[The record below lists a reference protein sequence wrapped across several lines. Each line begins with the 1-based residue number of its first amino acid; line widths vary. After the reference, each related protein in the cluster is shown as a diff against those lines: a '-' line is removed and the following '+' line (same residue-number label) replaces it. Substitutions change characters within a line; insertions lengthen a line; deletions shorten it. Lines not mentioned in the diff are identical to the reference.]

1 MNLYNSS
8 FLCLDIGTYGVRG
21 VAHKIRN
28 AKIVDSAT
36 YFVKNS
42 SPTFALKGI
51 GDALNNVI
59 DQLEQQLNTH
69 FDSAFVTG
77 NFGESDFKTVS
88 EISVWNNEHKITDL
102 DLRHQ
107 IAKISTPEN
116 FYAMHIVPVFY
127 STPKIKN
134 IGNTPIGHIDT
145 QLKSVFGVISYEED
159 RTKYI
164 SDVMRHSHIQCAGF
178 FDPTFLQNAILRK
191 PKEKVLFL
199 DLGNEFTTISIWT
212 DRGPL
217 YFNKIKFGQSNIT
230 KTLMRELNISQTDA
244 DALKISVANALPNE
258 MDRFTPAD
266 SSERFSV
273 FSRADINDV
282 FIPEL
287 KELINTVIEQS
298 EKYIEQYKPEK
309 IILTGGGT
317 SIENI
322 DTFIENAFHLPVDNQ
337 TDGASVNALS
347 EYLWASRLPER
358 NAYLEKQAKIKNIFD
373 KITKV
378 FHRNKKVKKR
388 RFIPIMPSTLCF
400 NMDDYSTYTMFASAD
415 ISMIHVDI
423 MDGFYVDKIAGGIP
437 ELANIR
443 SKTNAYLHV
452 HLMTESPS
460 VWARDAIN
468 AGADTVIISTNTSG
482 VHDAINI
489 VKNAGKRCGI
499 ALNPDSNIDIIVP
512 ILKQI
517 DEIMV
522 MAVTPGAAGQEFDSR
537 VLQKIKALHYT
548 RKKHGLKYLISVDG
562 GINPETAKLCW
573 NAGADLLI
581 SGSYLA
587 KSHDFPL
594 AVQSLLKH

>member
-21 VAHKIRN
+21 VAHSVRN
-28 AKIVDSAT
+28 AKITNSAT
-36 YFVKNS
+36 FFVKN
-42 SPTFALKGI
+42 TNTIFAL
-51 GDALNNVI
+51 NSVI
-59 DQLEQQLNTH
+59 DELEQELNTH

-77 NFGESDFKTVS
+77 NLGQANFKTVS
-88 EISVWNNEHKITDL
+88 QTTTWNSEHKISEIDIK
-102 DLRHQ
+102 HQ
-107 IAKISTPEN
+107 LAKNSVPDG
-116 FYAMHIVPVFY
+116 FFDMHVVPVFY

-134 IGNTPIGHIDT
+134 IGNSPVGHIDT
-145 QLKSVFGVISYEED
+145 ELKSVFSIISYEEE
-159 RTKYI
+159 RTKDI
-164 SDVMRHSHIQCAGF
+164 SDIMRRSHIQCAGF

-199 DLGNEFTTISIWT
+199 DLGNEFTTVSIWT

-217 YFNKIKFGQSNIT
+217 YFNKIPFGQSNIT
-230 KTLMRELNISQTDA
+230 KAIMHELQIGQSDA
-244 DALKISVANALPNE
+244 DILKISVANALPNE

-266 SSERFSV
+266 SSERFST

-282 FIPEL
+282 FIPKL
-287 KELINTVIEQS
+287 KELINTVLMES
-298 EKYIEQYKPEK
+298 EKYLEQYKPEK
-309 IILTGGGT
+309 IILSGGGS

-322 DTFIENAFHLPVDNQ
+322 NIFLEQAFGLPVDNQ
-337 TDGASVNALS
+337 TEGASVNALS
-347 EYLWASRLPER
+347 EYIWQSRLPER
-358 NAYLEKQAKIKNIFD
+358 NAYLEKQTKIKNFFSKVA
-373 KITKV
+373 KI
-378 FHRNKKVKKR
+378 FHRKKKTKLAK
-388 RFIPIMPSTLCF
+388 FIPIMPSTLCF
-400 NMDDYSTYTMFASAD
+400 NMDDYSTYTMFASAG

-423 MDGFYVDKIAGGIP
+423 MDGFYVDKITGSVG

-443 SKTNAYLHV
+443 SKTKAHLHV

-460 VWARDAIN
+460 VWARDVIN
-468 AGADTVIISTNTSG
+468 VGADTVILSTNTSG

-489 VKNAGKRCGI
+489 IKSAGKRCGI

-522 MAVTPGAAGQEFDSR
+522 MAVKPGAAGQEFDDR
-537 VLQKIKALHYT
+537 ALQKIKMLHYT

-573 NAGADLLI
+573 SAGADLLV

-587 KSHDFPL
+587 KSPDFPL